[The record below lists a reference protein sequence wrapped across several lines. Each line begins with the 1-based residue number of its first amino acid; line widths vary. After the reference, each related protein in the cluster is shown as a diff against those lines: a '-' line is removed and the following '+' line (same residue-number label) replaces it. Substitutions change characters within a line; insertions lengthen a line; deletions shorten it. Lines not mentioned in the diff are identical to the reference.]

1 MRKKPLQSLLK
12 KRYNLIVPKRTNKTV
27 SDKALKSVFRAADH
41 LDEAIESVEK
51 EMQQRVRPFRKN
63 ALQRFPVIFL
73 LAITFGA
80 VTTEFGLELLLTKYN
95 FLMDR
100 PWLILITGLA
110 TLIFTGVAYRKT
122 S

>member
-1 MRKKPLQSLLK
+1 M
-12 KRYNLIVPKRTNKTV
+12 PKRTNKTV
-27 SDKALKSVFRAADH
+27 SDKALKTVLRAADH

-51 EMQQRVRPFRKN
+51 EMEQRVSPFRKN

-80 VTTEFGLELLLTKYN
+80 ITTEFGLELLLTKYN